1 MTSEERGRRAVENI
15 TPQKQTPERDGNES
29 DDTELEEDEAEG
41 HHEEDDSS
49 QNNHQQGNSSETQ
62 MRETPQHRWNI
73 LRERAQMHDDMAKA
87 YADDVVHQC
96 STLDESYYHFEVDN
110 EEAENDR
117 QYRNGTQIVTKNAR
131 KSRRNKKHERKADEN
146 GAEISSSG
154 NQTEIGNGKTEN
166 GAEVKVTRVDSN
178 VSGAGMTPPERSS
191 TGLKSLTSKILPD
204 NQRAPDSGSPS
215 VEEISDEDLHWPILR
230 VNQLWVWVIDR
241 GKKPSSLDQV
251 MSDG

>member
-1 MTSEERGRRAVENI
+1 M
-15 TPQKQTPERDGNES
+15 K
-29 DDTELEEDEAEG
+29 
-41 HHEEDDSS
+41 
-49 QNNHQQGNSSETQ
+49 
-62 MRETPQHRWNI
+62 
-73 LRERAQMHDDMAKA
+73 
-87 YADDVVHQC
+87 
-96 STLDESYYHFEVDN
+96 
-110 EEAENDR
+110 
-117 QYRNGTQIVTKNAR
+117 
-131 KSRRNKKHERKADEN
+131 
-146 GAEISSSG
+146 SSG

-191 TGLKSLTSKILPD
+191 TGLKSLRSKILPD

>member
-96 STLDESYYHFEVDN
+96 STLDESYYHFEVTTK
-110 EEAENDR
+110 R
-117 QYRNGTQIVTKNAR
+117 QKTTGSTEM
-131 KSRRNKKHERKADEN
+131 ERKLSPRTPGSQGE
-146 GAEISSSG
+146 
-154 NQTEIGNGKTEN
+154 
-166 GAEVKVTRVDSN
+166 TRS
-178 VSGAGMTPPERSS
+178 MKEKLMR
-191 TGLKSLTSKILPD
+191 TG
-204 NQRAPDSGSPS
+204 QR
-215 VEEISDEDLHWPILR
+215 
-230 VNQLWVWVIDR
+230 
-241 GKKPSSLDQV
+241 
-251 MSDG
+251 